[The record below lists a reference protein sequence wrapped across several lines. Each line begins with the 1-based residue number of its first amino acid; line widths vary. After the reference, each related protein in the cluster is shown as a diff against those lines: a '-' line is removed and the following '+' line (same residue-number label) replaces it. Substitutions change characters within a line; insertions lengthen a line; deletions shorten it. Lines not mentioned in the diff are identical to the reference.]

1 LGVVV
6 LVLPAG
12 VRITGCAA
20 PPLDQGFDS
29 PEPASRIY
37 AITRAAREGD
47 PAALAGLVQ
56 SLESDDAAV
65 RFLAI
70 AELKRRNG
78 GDDLG
83 YRAYE
88 APHLRAEA
96 VERWN
101 RWLEHT
107 HRERSGAIDQRR

>member
-1 LGVVV
+1 VTV
-6 LVLPAG
+6 LLTG
-12 VRITGCAA
+12 SQINGCAA

-37 AITRAAREGD
+37 AITRAARDGD

-88 APHLRAEA
+88 APHQRMDA

-101 RWLEHT
+101 RWLEHSSQV
-107 HRERSGAIDQRR
+107 RSGANVGE